1 MINYRIK
8 AYEGASV
15 TVHETAE
22 EVTLLEVNIRF
33 TPKQSPRPITV
44 EWELPCVELVSH
56 LNIDGWSEVSKSLG
70 ANWRMRTTKS
80 HLCTG
85 APVHCLLGADQK
97 NRLTIAAADAATPLE
112 IKTGI
117 IEEGAM
123 LFCRVVFFTQPL
135 NPLEEYRTL
144 LRIDRRPLP
153 FYQTFARVDAWWQ
166 EQGLRCA
173 PVPPAAK
180 QPMYST
186 WYSLHQKY
194 NTTQILEQCRLAK
207 EMGMETVIID
217 DGWQTEDTHRG
228 YAYCGDWEPNPF
240 KIPNMNYLVNQ
251 VHRLDM
257 KLMLWYSVPVIG
269 KYTKAYQEF
278 QDCFLPCIDETEDW
292 RVLDL
297 RLPRVR
303 EHLLTLYETAMKTYQ
318 LDGLKLDF
326 SDYFQFFHPAENTNR
341 STAESIET
349 AIQKLLRTAYRR
361 LRKINPNVMLEFRQ
375 PCIGPEIRRYGN
387 MLRAT
392 CHGVDPLVNR
402 CRTILL
408 RLTSGSCA
416 VHSDPIKWHPA
427 ESVES
432 AARQLLNVLFSVPQI
447 SVLLDQLPEEHMKML
462 QFYLSVWRKY
472 REPLLEGT
480 LVPCAPEA
488 NFTKISAQKGLSLV
502 TVLYEDKVA
511 QVPKACRILAIINA
525 KGDDEILLDAPINET
540 RWAIIYDCTGNI
552 TEEHSLP
559 LNGISRL
566 TVPVSGM
573 VEIV

>member
-44 EWELPCVELVSH
+44 EWELPCMELVSH

-97 NRLTIAAADAATPLE
+97 NRLTIATADAATPLE

-123 LFCRVVFFTQPL
+123 LLCRVVFFTQPL

-194 NTTQILEQCRLAK
+194 NTNQILEQCRLAK

-228 YAYCGDWEPNPF
+228 YAYCGDWIPAPG
-240 KIPNMNYLVNQ
+240 KIP
-251 VHRLDM
+251 DM
-257 KLMLWYSVPVIG
+257 ATLSDQIHQLGMKVMLWYSVPYVG
-269 KYTKAYQEF
+269 KNTKAYQEF
-278 QDCFLPCIDETEDW
+278 QGCFLSGFDQNDW
-292 RVLDL
+292 GVLD
-297 RLPRVR
+297 PRFPQVR
-303 EHLLTLYETAMKTYQ
+303 RYLSDLYARALKDYR

-326 SDYFQFFHPAENTNR
+326 MDSFRYHEGAGIGGERDTDSVEDGVERLISHIARQ
-341 STAESIET
+341 
-349 AIQKLLRTAYRR
+349 LRTIR
-361 LRKINPNVMLEFRQ
+361 PDVMIEFRQ
-375 PCIGPEIRRYGN
+375 TYIGPKIRRYGN
-387 MLRAT
+387 MLRAAD
-392 CHGVDPLVNR
+392 CPADPFVNR
-402 CRTILL
+402 YRTLLL
-408 RLTSGSCA
+408 RLTSGTCA
-416 VHSDPIKWHPA
+416 VHSDMITWHPS
-427 ESVES
+427 EPVES

-462 QFYLSVWRKY
+462 QFYLDFWKRYQGVF
-472 REPLLEGT
+472 LEGE
-480 LVPCAPEA
+480 LIPHAPAA
-488 NFTKISAQKGLSLV
+488 NFTKASAQSNGVAV
-502 TVLYEDKVA
+502 TVLYEEPTVSIETA
-511 QVPKACRILAIINA
+511 HATAVVINA
-525 KGDDEILLDAPINET
+525 MGTEEVWLRVKGDRP
-540 RWAIIYDCTGNI
+540 RPVVFYDCMGNCAG
-552 TEEHSLP
+552 EELLPCGISALRLP
-559 LNGISRL
+559 L
-566 TVPVSGM
+566 SGM
-573 VEIV
+573 AVIS